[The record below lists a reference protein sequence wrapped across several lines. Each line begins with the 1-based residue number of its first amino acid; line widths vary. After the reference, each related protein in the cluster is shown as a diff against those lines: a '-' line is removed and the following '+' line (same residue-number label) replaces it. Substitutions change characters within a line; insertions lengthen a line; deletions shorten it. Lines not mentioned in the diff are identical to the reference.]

1 EQRRRITRAATRR
14 DRGCRERPGRSP
26 PRSLRPDTEPCTHL
40 QETPICLV
48 GDHLAGDQH
57 VDTEELAMDRLE
69 QAVSGLD
76 TAFNG
81 DVIRD
86 VVDVGPSSEGKDDAP
101 SARFRGTLGL
111 DSLAK
116 PLLGFF
122 DEYLNRFFSDG
133 NAFATCEGGIG
144 LIDHRDE
151 FEPPPLTLFPKRK
164 CLLNGFFLA
173 LEAAVLDGFANE
185 RLLIRS

>member
-1 EQRRRITRAATRR
+1 MSSMSVRAR
-14 DRGCRERPGRSP
+14 RERRCAISAIS
-26 PRSLRPDTEPCTHL
+26 RNARTRF
-40 QETPICLV
+40 
-48 GDHLAGDQH
+48 AG
-57 VDTEELAMDRLE
+57 EAAAWL
-69 QAVSGLD
+69 
-76 TAFNG
+76 
-81 DVIRD
+81 
-86 VVDVGPSSEGKDDAP
+86 
-101 SARFRGTLGL
+101 
-111 DSLAK
+111 
-116 PLLGFF
+116 F